1 LRAEYPGIKPATV
14 LLLHGLRR
22 NLAAGLRLAAF
33 APVSR
38 YDFRV
43 SPGDFA
49 LLRAFNLL
57 A

>member
-1 LRAEYPGIKPATV
+1 M
-14 LLLHGLRR
+14 LLQGLRR

-33 APVSR
+33 VPVSG

-43 SPGDFA
+43 SPGDFV

-57 A
+57 R